1 MGANTIGVLHPGE
14 MGSAVGATVRAAGV
28 RVLWVSEGR
37 GTDTHRRAAAA
48 GLEDVA
54 TMERVVRESA
64 FIVSICPPAA
74 AMHVAEAVASR
85 GFAGTYVDA
94 NAVSPATSRA
104 IGAIVERA
112 GAVFV
117 DGGIV
122 GPPPRTSGTTRL
134 YLSGPAAER
143 VAALFSCSML
153 EAIVLDGPIAA
164 ASALKMAY
172 AGWTKGSAALLM
184 TMRTFAIA
192 EGVDDALLREWE
204 RSIPGLAARSESAV
218 RDNSRKARRFVDE
231 MREIAETLVAAGLPD
246 GFHRAAAKVYERLAP
261 YKDTP
266 TPPSAADAA
275 RALKQ

>member
-1 MGANTIGVLHPGE
+1 M
-14 MGSAVGATVRAAGV
+14 
-28 RVLWVSEGR
+28 
-37 GTDTHRRAAAA
+37 
-48 GLEDVA
+48 
-54 TMERVVRESA
+54 
-64 FIVSICPPAA
+64 
-74 AMHVAEAVASR
+74 
-85 GFAGTYVDA
+85 GTYVDA
-94 NAVSPATSRA
+94 NAVSPATTRA

-143 VAALFSCSML
+143 VAALFSGSVL
-153 EAIVLDGPIAA
+153 ETIVLDGPIAA
-164 ASALKMAY
+164 ASALKVAY

-184 TMRTFAIA
+184 TMRALAIA

-218 RDNSRKARRFVDE
+218 RDNFRKAWRFVDE

-246 GFHRAAAKVYERLAP
+246 GFHRAAANVYERLAP

-266 TPPSAADAA
+266 TQPSAADAA
-275 RALKQ
+275 RVLKQ